1 MRSWKWCWPVQMLAA
16 FALLSARAGY
26 AQTAATTAWAPKP
39 SRLVAYQ
46 APNRPLWRLS
56 DIRARH
62 AAEADWSEPVAD
74 TPSFVARYVSMA
86 PGKSTQPIMFSDDRS
101 FWVIEAG
108 QVRFR
113 IEGQEPFVA
122 TKGFLVQVPA
132 RTPFVLETVGSE
144 PSLRFEVMPAEPPI
158 FPISET
164 PVPQRG
170 VSYIKASFKG
180 RGSYDAIN
188 RPFLDFQK
196 DVVQDGHP
204 APATFLKD
212 PYMSVEVFRGTPQA
226 LPPDTDWGHFRANY
240 PGFWFVLE
248 GRENFL
254 IEGERPFTAE
264 EGDVVYAPVGRF
276 HRVTSGDEGM
286 STRLAINARPG
297 NLHWYQPGKAG
308 GD

>member
-1 MRSWKWCWPVQMLAA
+1 MRSWKWRWPAQMLAA
-16 FALLSARAGY
+16 SALLSPAAGH
-26 AQTAATTAWAPKP
+26 AQTVAITAWAPKP
-39 SRLVAYQ
+39 SQLVRYQ

-62 AAEADWSEPVAD
+62 AGEADWSEPVAD

-86 PGKSTQPIMFSDDRS
+86 AGKSTEPVMFSDDRS
-101 FWVIEAG
+101 FWVVEAG
-108 QVRFR
+108 QIRFR
-113 IEGQEPFVA
+113 IDGEAPFVA
-122 TKGFLVQVPA
+122 AKGFLVQVPA

-144 PSLRFEVMPAEPPI
+144 PSLRFEVTPAEPLI

-204 APATFLKD
+204 PPATFLKD

-264 EGDVVYAPVGRF
+264 EGDVVFAPVGRF
-276 HRVTSGDEGM
+276 HRVTSGGEGM

-297 NLHWYQPGKAG
+297 NLHWYQSGKAG